1 MTIRLLLCLFLLIP
15 FLGYAQAPDSTTV
28 IKRLQFGPVGGSME
42 YEVSF
47 TPGASVETFAGPS
60 FGVGLRYFD
69 NKIVG
74 FQAEL
79 SYTKAGW
86 RENINP
92 AYSSTGEFTSLYERQ
107 TQYAEL
113 LILTQMSI
121 GNGIIQ
127 PMLQAGPYLSFP
139 IGESESIPAEYI
151 APDTASP
158 LYYDLELPFRIN
170 YGAQVGVGLNLE
182 FGPLTVQAEGRY
194 LVGFSDL
201 IRTGTT
207 IASSSR
213 RQGLGGHVGIFWAL
227 PGR

>member
-1 MTIRLLLCLFLLIP
+1 
-15 FLGYAQAPDSTTV
+15 V
-28 IKRLQFGPVGGSME
+28 IKRLQFGLVGGSME

-47 TPGASVETFAGPS
+47 TPGANVETYPGTS

-79 SYTKAGW
+79 SYTNSGW
-86 RENINP
+86 RENID
-92 AYSSTGEFTSLYERQ
+92 AVYSSTGEFTSLYERQ
-107 TQYAEL
+107 TQYVEL

-121 GNGIIQ
+121 GNGIVQ

-139 IGESESIPAEYI
+139 IGETESIPAEYI
-151 APDTASP
+151 APDTSP
-158 LYYDLELPFRIN
+158 PFYYDLELPFRVN
-170 YGAQVGVGLNLE
+170 YGAQIGVGLNLE
-182 FGPLTVQAEGRY
+182 LGSITVQAEGRF

-213 RQGLGGHVGIFWAL
+213 RQGLGGHVGVFWAL